1 VWEALALSA
10 GKELSQEWDIIPVL
24 VFQSLSPLIWPSG
37 LPSEIDLWVCP
48 GKSKHMNRYRPP
60 VSSITPWV
68 VGHIPRRGEWAGG
81 HARWWQRL
89 LADKDLFI
97 FYILFFYQIILLG
110 SRALDLCNLKNLE
123 RPLRVIRAIEEYYS

>member
-1 VWEALALSA
+1 MVVRVWEALALSA

-60 VSSITPWV
+60 VSSITPRM

-81 HARWWQRL
+81 HARWWQRYL
-89 LADKDLFI
+89 LADKDLFFI
-97 FYILFFYQIILLG
+97 NIILL
-110 SRALDLCNLKNLE
+110 LYINTLIILE
-123 RPLRVIRAIEEYYS
+123 LNELF